1 MQPFTYH
8 RATSMEDALRA
19 AALPGA
25 AILAGGTTMVDLM
38 RGALT
43 APSSV
48 VDIGRLDELAS
59 FDTSGSV
66 LRFGA
71 LARMADVAEDGHL
84 KAAYPAL
91 VESLQLAASQQLRIA
106 ASVGG
111 NVLQRTRCP
120 YFRDGVSACNKRQP
134 GSGCAALDGDTRDM
148 ALFGASDV
156 CIATYPGDWGTTL
169 AAFDTSVEIASAIG
183 RRTIP
188 FAELH
193 RPYGEDPAQETTLR
207 PGEIITAILVKATPA
222 GRKSTY
228 LKVRD
233 RRSYAYAVVSAA
245 VALAI
250 DGDTITEARVALG
263 GVASKPWRAQA
274 AADALTGQKLSGA
287 HSLRDLAFAAGTVA
301 FQEAQPRGDNAFK
314 INLGRNA
321 VAKAVLVA
329 AGRT

>member
-8 RATSMEDALRA
+8 RATSMDDALRE

-25 AILAGGTTMVDLM
+25 AILAGGTTMVDLL
-38 RGALT
+38 RGDLWS
-43 APSSV
+43 PSRL
-48 VDIGRLDELAS
+48 VDIGRLDELAA
-59 FDTSGSV
+59 FDTSGPV

-71 LARMADVAEDGHL
+71 LAKMADVAEDATL
-84 KAAYPAL
+84 KANYPAL

-111 NVLQRTRCP
+111 NILQRTRCP
-120 YFRDGVSACNKRQP
+120 YFRDGTSPCNKRRV
-134 GSGCAALDGDTRDM
+134 GSGCAAINGDTRDM
-148 ALFGASDV
+148 ALFGASDR

-169 AAFDTSVEIASAIG
+169 AAFDTTVEIASAAG

-193 RPYGEDPAQETTLR
+193 RPYGEDPALETTLR
-207 PGEIITAILVKATPA
+207 PGEIITAILVQATSA
-222 GRKSTY
+222 GRHSTY

-245 VALAI
+245 VALAM
-250 DGDTITEARVALG
+250 DGDTVTEARVALG
-263 GVASKPWRAQA
+263 GVASKPWRAA
-274 AADALTGQKLSGA
+274 AAGDVLTGRTLT
-287 HSLRDLAFAAGTVA
+287 RDLAFAAGTAA
-301 FQEAQPRGDNAFK
+301 FADAQPRGDNAFK
-314 INLGRNA
+314 IELGRNA

-329 AGRT
+329 AGRH